1 VLGVPLNRYWLYAR
15 RLLIGPAKS
24 YFAYQGAADWDVF
37 KRKNTNLDI
46 CEQLRLSKKKSDETA
61 FQSMC
66 SSARQAEL
74 EDRDLIKHIV
84 GGLNDTSGI
93 TASLY
98 FCESLDLLRRRL
110 IEYDQIRLSLPNS
123 I

>member
-1 VLGVPLNRYWLYAR
+1 
-15 RLLIGPAKS
+15 
-24 YFAYQGAADWDVF
+24 
-37 KRKNTNLDI
+37 
-46 CEQLRLSKKKSDETA
+46 
-61 FQSMC
+61 MC

-98 FCESLDLLRRRL
+98 FCESLDLLRRRF

-123 I
+123 IWKCLPYVLNYFIAHTPKSMK